1 MVSNNPL
8 SVDEYGFVA
17 KTSCTW
23 CWRSDLCRLRYS
35 LTFTGT
41 YIVYNGNK
49 DMKKTRRPGGGR
61 KPSKPEYS
69 AAKNLAQQMK
79 AAADLYTD
87 KMSLQAIADAL
98 SLNPIKVRKLLVT
111 AGVYESDTAKLVQQT
126 FGSFRSTQNYSTAV
140 TSTMSA
146 LRLSRPS
153 VTSYLPYEKGVYF
166 PEEAEAANISAGAE
180 RQRHYR
186 AVVALRKDP
195 CEENLWKCVVA
206 FRGYKFKTM
215 SGLPFT
221 YTLKKGRGDEFTKE
235 LWIDRRE
242 ESKSLAWSSVMLAYH
257 NIGKIGEV
265 VDRPKALG
273 DIRGVSYIYG
283 LFYRFGLI
291 DVPDKIKEKMGEKE
305 H

>member
-1 MVSNNPL
+1 M
-8 SVDEYGFVA
+8 
-17 KTSCTW
+17 
-23 CWRSDLCRLRYS
+23 
-35 LTFTGT
+35 
-41 YIVYNGNK
+41 GN
-49 DMKKTRRPGGGR
+49 TRKPGGGR

-69 AAKNLAQQMK
+69 ASKNLARQME
-79 AAADLYTD
+79 AAAELYTD

-98 SLNPIKVRKLLVT
+98 SLNPIKVRKLLIT
-111 AGVYESDTAKLVQQT
+111 AGVYESDTAKLVWQT
-126 FGSFRSTQNYSTAV
+126 FNTFRETQDYSTAV
-140 TSTMSA
+140 TSTMAA
-146 LRLSRPS
+146 LHLSRPS

-186 AVVALRKDP
+186 TVTDLKKNP
-195 CEENLWKCVVA
+195 CEETLWNCIVA
-206 FRGYKFKTM
+206 FRGYKFKTL

-221 YTLKKGRGDEFTKE
+221 YKLKKGRGDEFTKE

-242 ESKSLAWSSVMLAYH
+242 SSKSLAWSSVRMAYH

-291 DVPDKIKEKMGEKE
+291 DVPKKVKEKMTK
-305 H
+305 

>member
-1 MVSNNPL
+1 MDN
-8 SVDEYGFVA
+8 
-17 KTSCTW
+17 
-23 CWRSDLCRLRYS
+23 
-35 LTFTGT
+35 
-41 YIVYNGNK
+41 
-49 DMKKTRRPGGGR
+49 TRKVGGGR

-69 AAKNLAQQMK
+69 ATKNLVQQME
-79 AAADLYTD
+79 AAAELYTD
-87 KMSLQAIADAL
+87 RMSLQAIADAL
-98 SLNPIKVRKLLVT
+98 ALNPIKVRKLLIT
-111 AGVYESDTAKLVQQT
+111 AGVYESDTAKLVRQT
-126 FGSFRSTQNYSTAV
+126 FNTFRETQNYSTAV
-140 TSTMSA
+140 TSTMAA

-166 PEEAEAANISAGAE
+166 PEEAEATNISAGAE

-186 AVVALRKDP
+186 AVTALKKNP

-206 FRGYKFKTM
+206 FRGYKFKTL

-221 YTLKKGRGDEFTKE
+221 YKLKKGREDEFTKE

-242 ESKSLAWSSVMLAYH
+242 GSKSLAWSSVLLAYH

-283 LFYRFGLI
+283 MFYRFGLI
-291 DVPDKIKEKMGEKE
+291 DVPEKVKEKMKK
-305 H
+305 

>member
-35 LTFTGT
+35 LIFTGT

-69 AAKNLAQQMK
+69 AAKNLTQQMK
-79 AAADLYTD
+79 AATELYTE

-98 SLNPIKVRKLLVT
+98 SLNPIKARKLLIT
-111 AGVYESDTAKLVQQT
+111 AGVYKSDTAKLVQQT
-126 FGSFRSTQNYSTAV
+126 FGSFRSTQSYSAAV

-153 VTSYLPYEKGVYF
+153 VTSYLPYEKCVYF
-166 PEEAEAANISAGAE
+166 PEDAEAANISAGAE

-186 AVVALRKDP
+186 AVAALKKNP

-242 ESKSLAWSSVMLAYH
+242 DSKSLAWSSVMLAYH

-291 DVPDKIKEKMGEKE
+291 DVPDKAKEKMAKQ
-305 H
+305 

>member
-1 MVSNNPL
+1 M
-8 SVDEYGFVA
+8 
-17 KTSCTW
+17 
-23 CWRSDLCRLRYS
+23 
-35 LTFTGT
+35 
-41 YIVYNGNK
+41 GN
-49 DMKKTRRPGGGR
+49 TRKPGGGR

-69 AAKNLAQQMK
+69 AAKNLAQQME

-87 KMSLQAIADAL
+87 KMSLQAIADVV
-98 SLNPIKVRKLLVT
+98 SLNPIKVRKLLIT
-111 AGVYESDTAKLVQQT
+111 AGVYESDAAKLVRQT
-126 FGSFRSTQNYSTAV
+126 FNTFRETQNYSTAV

-146 LRLSRPS
+146 LQLSRPS

-166 PEEAEAANISAGAE
+166 QEKAEAANISAGAE

-186 AVVALRKDP
+186 AVVALRKNP

-215 SGLPFT
+215 SSLPFT

-235 LWIDRRE
+235 LWIDLRE
-242 ESKSLAWSSVMLAYH
+242 GSKSLAWSSVMLAYH

-283 LFYRFGLI
+283 MFYRFGLI
-291 DVPDKIKEKMGEKE
+291 DVQKRLKRR
-305 H
+305 

>member
-35 LTFTGT
+35 LIFTGT

-49 DMKKTRRPGGGR
+49 DMKKTRRPGGRR

-69 AAKNLAQQMK
+69 AAKNLTQQMK
-79 AAADLYTD
+79 AATELYTE

-98 SLNPIKVRKLLVT
+98 SLNPIKARKLLIT
-111 AGVYESDTAKLVQQT
+111 AGVYKSDTAKLVQQT
-126 FGSFRSTQNYSTAV
+126 FGSFRSTQSYSAAV

-146 LRLSRPS
+146 LQLSRPS

-186 AVVALRKDP
+186 AVAALKKNP

-242 ESKSLAWSSVMLAYH
+242 DSKSLAWSSVMLAYH

-291 DVPDKIKEKMGEKE
+291 DVPDKAKEKMAKQ
-305 H
+305 

>member
-1 MVSNNPL
+1 MVSNHPL

-35 LTFTGT
+35 LIFTGT

-69 AAKNLAQQMK
+69 AAKNLTQQMK
-79 AAADLYTD
+79 AATELYTE

-98 SLNPIKVRKLLVT
+98 SLNPIKARKLLIT
-111 AGVYESDTAKLVQQT
+111 AGVYKSDTAKLVQQT
-126 FGSFRSTQNYSTAV
+126 FGSFRSTQSYSAAV

-146 LRLSRPS
+146 LQLSRPS

-186 AVVALRKDP
+186 AVAALKKNP

-242 ESKSLAWSSVMLAYH
+242 DSKSLAWSSVMLAYH

-291 DVPDKIKEKMGEKE
+291 DVPDKAKEKMAKQ
-305 H
+305 

>member
-35 LTFTGT
+35 LIFTGT

-69 AAKNLAQQMK
+69 AAKNLTQQMK
-79 AAADLYTD
+79 AAAGLYTD

-98 SLNPIKVRKLLVT
+98 SLNPIKVRKLLIT
-111 AGVYESDTAKLVQQT
+111 AGVYESDMAKHVRQT
-126 FGSFRSTQNYSTAV
+126 FDSFRSTQSYFAAV

-146 LRLSRPS
+146 LQLSRPS

-186 AVVALRKDP
+186 AVVVLKKDP

-221 YTLKKGRGDEFTKE
+221 YTLKKGREDEFTKE

-242 ESKSLAWSSVMLAYH
+242 DSKSLAWSSVLLAYH

-291 DVPDKIKEKMGEKE
+291 DVPDEVKEKMAKR
-305 H
+305 

>member
-35 LTFTGT
+35 LIFTGT

-69 AAKNLAQQMK
+69 AAKNLTQQMK
-79 AAADLYTD
+79 AATELYTE

-98 SLNPIKVRKLLVT
+98 SLNPIKVRKLLIT

-126 FGSFRSTQNYSTAV
+126 FCSFRSTQSYSAAV
-140 TSTMSA
+140 TSTMAA
-146 LRLSRPS
+146 LQLSRPS

-186 AVVALRKDP
+186 AVVALKKNP

-206 FRGYKFKTM
+206 FRGYKFKTL

-242 ESKSLAWSSVMLAYH
+242 DSKSLAWSSVMLAYH

-291 DVPDKIKEKMGEKE
+291 DVPDKAKEKMAKR
-305 H
+305 

>member
-35 LTFTGT
+35 LIFTGT

-69 AAKNLAQQMK
+69 AAKNLTQQMK
-79 AAADLYTD
+79 AATELYTK

-98 SLNPIKVRKLLVT
+98 SLNPIKARKLLIT
-111 AGVYESDTAKLVQQT
+111 AGVYKSDTAKLVQQT
-126 FGSFRSTQNYSTAV
+126 FGSFRSTQSYSAAV

-146 LRLSRPS
+146 LQLSRPS

-186 AVVALRKDP
+186 AVAALKKNP

-242 ESKSLAWSSVMLAYH
+242 DSKSLAWSSVMLAYH

-291 DVPDKIKEKMGEKE
+291 DVPDKAKEKMAKQ
-305 H
+305 

>member
-1 MVSNNPL
+1 MSN
-8 SVDEYGFVA
+8 
-17 KTSCTW
+17 
-23 CWRSDLCRLRYS
+23 
-35 LTFTGT
+35 
-41 YIVYNGNK
+41 
-49 DMKKTRRPGGGR
+49 TRKPGGGR

-69 AAKNLAQQMK
+69 AERNLAQQME

-87 KMSLQAIADAL
+87 KMSLQTIADAL
-98 SLNPIKVRKLLVT
+98 SLNPIKVRKLRIT
-111 AGVYESDTAKLVQQT
+111 AGVYESDTAKLVWQT
-126 FGSFRSTQNYSTAV
+126 YNTFRETQDYSTAV

-146 LRLSRPS
+146 LQLSRSS

-166 PEEAEAANISAGAE
+166 PEEVEAANISAGAE

-186 AVVALRKDP
+186 AVVALKKDP

-221 YTLKKGRGDEFTKE
+221 YELKKGRGDEFIKE

-242 ESKSLAWSSVMLAYH
+242 DSKSLAWSSVMLAYH
-257 NIGKIGEV
+257 NIGEIGEV

-283 LFYRFGLI
+283 MFYRFSLI
-291 DVPDKIKEKMGEKE
+291 DVPEKVKKKMTE
-305 H
+305 